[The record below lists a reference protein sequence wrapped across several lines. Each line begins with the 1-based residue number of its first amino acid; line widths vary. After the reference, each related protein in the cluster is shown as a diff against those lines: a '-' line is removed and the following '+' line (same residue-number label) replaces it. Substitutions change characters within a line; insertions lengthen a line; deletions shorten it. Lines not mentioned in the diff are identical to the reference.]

1 MISQSGSFPEI
12 DFLKTNAISGGGG
25 TLQPTGRMFLPHK
38 LSTRERYDDIEKAVP
53 IMQEN
58 TDKDALSAKA
68 DKIRENILRTIEQD
82 TPSDYIEHEQS
93 PHFQADKYVKAESGV
108 EAALAAEHYRSCSN
122 TAPDNTEE
130 NNLPLEQTNDPEDIY
145 RSAPPPTQ
153 GYIQHD
159 TRQFS
164 SETEG
169 NEQEEAERTKQREKA
184 KRKRL
189 RRTHIDSILYD
200 ISYYGYIASWI
211 FLVLFI
217 ISKFINLPLVSLIG
231 VIGSIISIASSLIAS
246 ETIERRRRSISGIR
260 WAIISSG
267 ALLLAVTGLIGIAA
281 SSPDITA
288 AGVIGLFLWSF
299 APSLIDFTKRQR
311 DDYKSYEYDDDGNVI
326 GGGEDDST
334 GDYRYVHSG
343 SSGGYNVINEIFGIP
358 QPQDPPP
365 IEISRDDIDNEYDDK
380 HILNMEVIMPQ
391 TIEGDVIVV
400 PASHAKE
407 QNGNEKNDIEKD
419 GENDDTL

>member
-1 MISQSGSFPEI
+1 
-12 DFLKTNAISGGGG
+12 
-25 TLQPTGRMFLPHK
+25 
-38 LSTRERYDDIEKAVP
+38 
-53 IMQEN
+53 MQEN
-58 TDKDALSAKA
+58 TDRDALTVTA
-68 DKIRENILRTIEQD
+68 DKIRENILRAIEQD
-82 TPSDYIEHEQS
+82 APSDYTEHEQS
-93 PHFQADKYVKAESGV
+93 PHCQSDKYAKAESGD
-108 EAALAAEHYRSCSN
+108 EAALMAEHCRSRNSI
-122 TAPDNTEE
+122 TLDHSEE
-130 NNLPLEQTNDPEDIY
+130 NLPREQTDDPEDIY
-145 RSAPPPTQ
+145 RPAPPSAQ
-153 GYIQHD
+153 GHIQHD

-164 SETEG
+164 PETEG
-169 NEQEEAERTKQREKA
+169 NEQEEAERAKQREKT

-189 RRTHIDSILYD
+189 RRTHIDSMLYD
-200 ISYYGYIASWI
+200 ISYYGYIASWV

-217 ISKFINLPLVSLIG
+217 ISKFISLPLVSLIG

-246 ETIERRRRSISGIR
+246 ETIERRYRSISGTR

-267 ALLLAVTGLIGIAA
+267 ALLLAVTGLAGIAI

-326 GGGEDDST
+326 GGGEDDGT

-365 IEISRDDIDNEYDDK
+365 IEISRDDIDDEYDDK
-380 HILNMEVIMPQ
+380 HILNMELIMPQ
-391 TIEGDVIVV
+391 NIEDDVIVV

-407 QNGNEKNDIEKD
+407 QNGNENSDIEKD